1 MLKYK
6 KVFTAPIVLL
16 PIIGF
21 SLTIIGCSLLYE
33 YVPPSIVSFGG
44 SKVAVAHKNKWR
56 FGKNYN
62 VASKA
67 EILQKAEAACFAAN
81 ETKAIFH
88 SMHCDDWFNKKN
100 CTTERFLFV
109 CEADR
114 LTKNEFEREKNA
126 VIRYS
131 RAKEI

>member
-1 MLKYK
+1 MLKYL
-6 KVFTAPIVLL
+6 KVFIGPIVLL
-16 PIIGF
+16 LITGF
-21 SLTIIGCSLLYE
+21 SLTITGCSSLYE
-33 YVPPSIVSFGG
+33 YVPPSIVSFGE
-44 SKVAVAHKNKWR
+44 SKVAVVHKNKWR

-67 EILQKAEAACFAAN
+67 ETLRKAEAACFADN
-81 ETKAIFH
+81 ETRAIFH
-88 SMHCDDWFNKKN
+88 SRHCDDRFNKKN

-131 RAKEI
+131 RVKEI

>member
-1 MLKYK
+1 MLKYL
-6 KVFTAPIVLL
+6 KVFTAPIVRFL
-16 PIIGF
+16 IIGF
-21 SLTIIGCSLLYE
+21 YLSSIGCSSLYE
-33 YVPPSIVSFGG
+33 YVPPSIVSFGE

-67 EILQKAEAACFAAN
+67 ETLRKAEAACFADN
-81 ETKAIFH
+81 ETRAIFH
-88 SMHCDDWFNKKN
+88 SRHCDDRFNKNN

-114 LTKNEFEREKNA
+114 LKENEFEREEAA

>member
-1 MLKYK
+1 MLKYL
-6 KVFTAPIVLL
+6 KVFIGPIVLL
-16 PIIGF
+16 LIIGF
-21 SLTIIGCSLLYE
+21 SLTITGCSSLYE
-33 YVPPSIVSFGG
+33 YVPPSIVSFGE
-44 SKVAVAHKNKWR
+44 SKVAVVHKNKWR

-62 VASKA
+62 VASKV

-88 SMHCDDWFNKKN
+88 SRHCDDRFNKKN

-114 LTKNEFEREKNA
+114 LKENEFEREEGA

>member
-1 MLKYK
+1 MLKYL
-6 KVFTAPIVLL
+6 KVFTAPIVRFL
-16 PIIGF
+16 IIGF
-21 SLTIIGCSLLYE
+21 YLSSIGCSSLYE
-33 YVPPSIVSFGG
+33 YVPPSIVSFGE

-67 EILQKAEAACFAAN
+67 GILQKAEAACFAAN

-88 SMHCDDWFNKKN
+88 SKHCDDRFNKKN

-109 CEADR
+109 CEVDQ
-114 LTKNEFEREKNA
+114 LKKNEFERERNA

>member
-1 MLKYK
+1 MLKHL
-6 KVFTAPIVLL
+6 KVFIAPVFLL
-16 PIIGF
+16 LIIGF
-21 SLTIIGCSLLYE
+21 SLTITGCSSLYE
-33 YVPPSIVSFGG
+33 YVPPSIVSFGE

-88 SMHCDDWFNKKN
+88 SRYCDDRFNKKN

-109 CEADR
+109 CEAGR
-114 LTKNEFEREKNA
+114 LKKNEFEREKNA

-131 RAKEI
+131 RAREI

>member
-1 MLKYK
+1 MLKYL
-6 KVFTAPIVLL
+6 KVFTAPIVRFL
-16 PIIGF
+16 IIGF
-21 SLTIIGCSLLYE
+21 YLSSIGCSSLYE
-33 YVPPSIVSFGG
+33 YVPPSIVSFGE
-44 SKVAVAHKNKWR
+44 SKLAVAYKNKWR

-67 EILQKAEAACFAAN
+67 GILQQAEAACFAAN

-114 LTKNEFEREKNA
+114 LKKNEFARENNA

>member
-1 MLKYK
+1 MLKYL
-6 KVFTAPIVLL
+6 KVFTAPKVLL

-21 SLTIIGCSLLYE
+21 SLTIIGCSSLYE
-33 YVPPSIVSFGG
+33 YVPPSIVSFGE

-62 VASKA
+62 VAGQA
-67 EILQKAEAACFAAN
+67 GILQKAEAACFAAN
-81 ETKAIFH
+81 ETKAIFN
-88 SMHCDDWFNKKN
+88 SRHCDDRFNKKN

-131 RAKEI
+131 RVKEI

>member
-1 MLKYK
+1 MLKYL
-6 KVFTAPIVLL
+6 KVFIGPIVLL
-16 PIIGF
+16 LIIGF
-21 SLTIIGCSLLYE
+21 SLTITGCSSLYE
-33 YVPPSIVSFGG
+33 YVPPSIVSFGE
-44 SKVAVAHKNKWR
+44 SKVAVVHKNKWR

-67 EILQKAEAACFAAN
+67 ETLRKAEAACFAAN

-88 SMHCDDWFNKKN
+88 SRHCDDRFNKKN

-131 RAKEI
+131 RVKEI

>member
-1 MLKYK
+1 MLKYL
-6 KVFTAPIVLL
+6 KVFMGPIVLL
-16 PIIGF
+16 LIIGF
-21 SLTIIGCSLLYE
+21 SLTITGCSSLYE
-33 YVPPSIVSFGG
+33 YVPPSIVSFGE
-44 SKVAVAHKNKWR
+44 SKVAVVHKNKWR

-67 EILQKAEAACFAAN
+67 ETLRKAEAACFADN
-81 ETKAIFH
+81 ETRAIFH
-88 SMHCDDWFNKKN
+88 SRHCDDRFNKNN

-114 LTKNEFEREKNA
+114 LKENEFEREESA

>member
-1 MLKYK
+1 MLKYL
-6 KVFTAPIVLL
+6 KVFTAPIFLL
-16 PIIGF
+16 LIMGF
-21 SLTIIGCSLLYE
+21 SLNILGCSSLYE
-33 YVPPSIVSFGG
+33 YVPPSIVSFGEN
-44 SKVAVAHKNKWR
+44 KVAVAHKNKWR

-62 VASKA
+62 VASKL
-67 EILQKAEAACFAAN
+67 EILQKAEAVCFAAN
-81 ETKAIFH
+81 QTKAIFH
-88 SMHCDDWFNKKN
+88 SRHCDDRFNKKN

>member
-1 MLKYK
+1 MLKHL
-6 KVFTAPIVLL
+6 KVSTAPIVLSFM
-16 PIIGF
+16 IGF
-21 SLTIIGCSLLYE
+21 SLTIIGCSSLYE
-33 YVPPSIVSFGG
+33 YVPPSIVSFGE
-44 SKVAVAHKNKWR
+44 SKVTVAHKNKWR

-62 VASKA
+62 VASKV

-88 SMHCDDWFNKKN
+88 SRHCDDRFNKKN
-100 CTTERFLFV
+100 CATERFLFV

-131 RAKEI
+131 RVKEI